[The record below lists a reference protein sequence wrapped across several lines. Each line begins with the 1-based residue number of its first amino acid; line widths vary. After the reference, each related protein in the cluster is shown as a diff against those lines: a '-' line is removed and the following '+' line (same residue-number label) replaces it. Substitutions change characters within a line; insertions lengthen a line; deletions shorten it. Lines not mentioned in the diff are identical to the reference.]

1 MSDCGTTCT
10 RVKVIITLINNSL
23 NAICYTWLNRIL
35 IQYKLTQLNWHSAL
49 AYSWLNLSF
58 FDHSWLNVFEATHQR
73 RASSEAYHHSAVMN
87 IRHTERWQSSLISI
101 NVWLNYKVPLAPLAL
116 GFCEYNDASG
126 LQTYALPRAPGSILF
141 LKTMLY
147 VLSLWES
154 SRSAWPPQF
163 LSRPAEKQPC
173 CFFEKGTHIKKI
185 III

>member
-87 IRHTERWQSSLISI
+87 IRHREMTVSYQHQCVTELQGSSGPPRP
-101 NVWLNYKVPLAPLAL
+101 WFLNIMMPLACRPMLCSEHPGA
-116 GFCEYNDASG
+116 FCSWRLCCMCSVYEN
-126 LQTYALPRAPGSILF
+126 LQGQHGHLSFYRDQQKNNHAVF
-141 LKTMLY
+141 LK
-147 VLSLWES
+147 
-154 SRSAWPPQF
+154 RA
-163 LSRPAEKQPC
+163 
-173 CFFEKGTHIKKI
+173 HI
-185 III
+185 

>member
-87 IRHTERWQSSLISI
+87 IRHREMTVSYQHQCVTELQGSSG
-101 NVWLNYKVPLAPLAL
+101 PLAL

-173 CFFEKGTHIKKI
+173 CFFEKGTHIKK
-185 III
+185 